1 MLPDSTA
8 CDAISSDDVCTVTCR
23 PPAVGYPNVNPF
35 NVTVNADEDGI
46 AAPAVVMTTEVA
58 VVALHVTFKPATLL
72 PPAAT
77 MGVTDGAKKPEG
89 YISVTVLLAESA
101 RCHRERA
108 REGSDTC
115 DADSFMCCHK
125 RQGIEMLGCRVSF
138 G

>member
-58 VVALHVTFKPATLL
+58 VVALHVAFKPATLL

-89 YISVTVLLAESA
+89 YVSVMVPPAGTRFAAVKPTVTGTDVLPALRSCAKINKVRSVM
-101 RCHRERA
+101 
-108 REGSDTC
+108 G
-115 DADSFMCCHK
+115 
-125 RQGIEMLGCRVSF
+125 
-138 G
+138 

>member
-8 CDAISSDDVCTVTCR
+8 CDAISSDDVCTVTYR

-58 VVALHVTFKPATLL
+58 VVALHVAFKPATLL
-72 PPAAT
+72 PAAT

-89 YISVTVLLAESA
+89 YVSVRVPPAGTRFAAVNPTVTGTEILPALRSPAKIKKVRSVM
-101 RCHRERA
+101 
-108 REGSDTC
+108 G
-115 DADSFMCCHK
+115 
-125 RQGIEMLGCRVSF
+125 
-138 G
+138 

>member
-58 VVALHVTFKPATLL
+58 VVALHVAFKPATLL

-77 MGVTDGAKKPEG
+77 TGVTDGAKKPEG
-89 YISVTVLLAESA
+89 YVSVMVPPGGTAFNAVNPTVTGTLIFPVFRS
-101 RCHRERA
+101 R
-108 REGSDTC
+108 
-115 DADSFMCCHK
+115 DAMEKDKAYMW
-125 RQGIEMLGCRVSF
+125 G
-138 G
+138 

>member
-58 VVALHVTFKPATLL
+58 VVALHVAFKPATLL

-77 MGVTDGAKKPEG
+77 MGMTDGAKNPEG
-89 YISVTVLLAESA
+89 YVSVTVPPAATGFAALNPSVTGTDVLPALRSIA
-101 RCHRERA
+101 NKLKCT
-108 REGSDTC
+108 S
-115 DADSFMCCHK
+115 
-125 RQGIEMLGCRVSF
+125 EM
-138 G
+138 